1 MEFDTKIV
9 LAIADDL
16 LTWKKL
22 NVAAFLVSGIAAAHP
37 ELIGAPYSDADG
49 VAYHALFRQ
58 PVLVLAGSR
67 SALLRAHQRARER
80 GLQLAIYSDGMFA
93 TGDDVSNR
101 VVVAARP
108 TADLDL
114 VGLATWGDRKAVDK
128 SFDGLRLH
136 P

>member
-1 MEFDTKIV
+1 M
-9 LAIADDL
+9 LGADL
-16 LTWKKL
+16 R
-22 NVAAFLVSGIAAAHP
+22 VRFPPPPH
-37 ELIGAPYSDADG
+37 
-49 VAYHALFRQ
+49 R